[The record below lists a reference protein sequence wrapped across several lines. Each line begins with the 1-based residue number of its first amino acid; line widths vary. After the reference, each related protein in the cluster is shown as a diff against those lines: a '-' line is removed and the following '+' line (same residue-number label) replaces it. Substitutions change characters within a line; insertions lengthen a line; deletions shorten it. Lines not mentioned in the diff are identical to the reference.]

1 MIPDFILAYLPF
13 VAALGLGGI
22 VGRLLRVP
30 LRAALWGLGLL
41 GLGYALLEP
50 DQALALV
57 QEWGRRG
64 IEEALVWLGLP
75 VQWAVYAFS
84 PQWTW
89 LVEQVSQH
97 LVQQALAQGD
107 TGAVERLN
115 AYLQRA
121 DVGFVLGVLAGIDQR
136 K

>member
-1 MIPDFILAYLPF
+1 MIPDFVMAYLPF
-13 VAALGLGGI
+13 VAALGLGGM

-41 GLGYALLEP
+41 GLGYVLLEP
-50 DQALALV
+50 GQALALA
-57 QEWGRRG
+57 QGWGRRG

-75 VQWAVYAFS
+75 VQWAAYAFS

-89 LVEQVSQH
+89 LVEQVSRH
-97 LVQQALAQGD
+97 LVQQALAQAD
-107 TGAVERLN
+107 TGALERLN